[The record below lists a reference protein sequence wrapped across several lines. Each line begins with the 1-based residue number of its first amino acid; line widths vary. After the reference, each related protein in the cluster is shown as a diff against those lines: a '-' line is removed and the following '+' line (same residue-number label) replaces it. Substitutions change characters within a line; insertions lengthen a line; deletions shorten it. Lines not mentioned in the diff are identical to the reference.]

1 MTTTQ
6 EVRAALETLGAVIRP
21 LDYVENLDLRAI
33 EPIRRVVIH
42 ATELPDL
49 AEARVYGQRILYP
62 DSGTGNSGHFYI
74 DRDGSI
80 EQWVPIDRIAHH
92 VRGHNAD
99 TIGIELVNR
108 GRYPDWLATDSQH
121 WPEPYTEAQI
131 QALIRLL
138 KALHSSLPHLDHMI
152 GHEHLDT
159 EKVPASDDASISVP
173 RKTDP
178 GPDFPWSEVVT
189 ASGFAFGYDE
199 VEGARN

>member
-121 WPEPYTEAQI
+121 WPEPYTQAQI
-131 QALIRLL
+131 QALLQLLTVLHQRLP
-138 KALHSSLPHLDHMI
+138 ALEGVV

-159 EKVPASDDASISVP
+159 ERVPASDDPNRRVQ

-178 GPDFPWSEVVT
+178 GPNFPWERVT
-189 ASGFAFGYDE
+189 SVIDPVNESGDQ
-199 VEGARN
+199 